1 MNEHDRLSFEYFV
14 LRCIPRVDRGE
25 CINVGVVLYCRELEF
40 LEAACSVSAA
50 KLRALAPEL
59 DLTNMEEYLLT
70 IDAICRGEAEGCPAA
85 GLSQRQRFDWLSAPR
100 STAVQPGP
108 VHTGLTADPS
118 ADLHRL
124 LEKLV
129 L

>member
-14 LRCIPRVDRGE
+14 LRCVPRVDRGE
-25 CINVGVVLYCRELEF
+25 CINVGVVFYCRELEF
-40 LEAACSVSAA
+40 LEAACSVSTH
-50 KLRALAPEL
+50 KLRSLAPDL
-59 DLTNMEEYLLT
+59 DLTNMEEHLLT
-70 IDAICRGEAEGCPAA
+70 IDAICRGESVGGPAA
-85 GLSQRQRFDWLSAPR
+85 DLTQRQRFDWLSAPR

-118 ADLHRL
+118 ADLQRL